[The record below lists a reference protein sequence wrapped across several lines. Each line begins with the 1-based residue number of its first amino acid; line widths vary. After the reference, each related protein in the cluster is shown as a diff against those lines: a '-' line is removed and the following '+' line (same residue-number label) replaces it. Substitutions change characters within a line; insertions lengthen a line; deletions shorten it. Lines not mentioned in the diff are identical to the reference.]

1 MFCDTKVDAIVNSSA
16 TSEVVVAKDVAMDA
30 ITVVNLPL
38 TPVVEEKRFQ
48 DFKTWI
54 DSAPWHG
61 PRVRVF
67 RVRQKITASHP
78 TFMF

>member
-1 MFCDTKVDAIVNSSA
+1 MFCDTKVDAIVNNSA

-48 DFKTWI
+48 ELD
-54 DSAPWHG
+54 
-61 PRVRVF
+61 
-67 RVRQKITASHP
+67 
-78 TFMF
+78 